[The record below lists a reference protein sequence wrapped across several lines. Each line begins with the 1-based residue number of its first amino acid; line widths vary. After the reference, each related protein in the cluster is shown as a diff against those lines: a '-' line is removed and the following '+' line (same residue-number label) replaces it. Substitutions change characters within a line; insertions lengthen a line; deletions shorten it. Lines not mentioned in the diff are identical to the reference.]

1 MFSSFHIFIRRRHPT
16 KVDVWGRKSFSSISL
31 SLLQLSH
38 NTVLNHIIIHCLAR
52 ELFLALISLHAATE
66 RGHGNGNFSSH
77 MTTLRMGSHYEIMKK
92 KTKEKFQFPWERGSE
107 EADSSDGKNW
117 MSRKGRQKWEIFF
130 VESPKRWEM
139 SQIVKHVAREGNFWK
154 SIEAWVTS
162 RSQNNLPFRFCC
174 ALICMHVTFA

>member
-16 KVDVWGRKSFSSISL
+16 KVDVWGRKSFFSISL

-92 KTKEKFQFPWERGSE
+92 KTKEKFQFPWEREGVKKLIRVMAKIE
-107 EADSSDGKNW
+107 CQGKEDKNEKFSSSSHQRDEKWVRLWNMW
-117 MSRKGRQKWEIFF
+117 HAKETFESQSRLE
-130 VESPKRWEM
+130 
-139 SQIVKHVAREGNFWK
+139 
-154 SIEAWVTS
+154 
-162 RSQNNLPFRFCC
+162 
-174 ALICMHVTFA
+174 